1 MEVYNNYPTVFM
13 SGLGGWGEDQ
23 LQNKIMPYW
32 GKGKNNVL
40 EDLRGLGYECLF
52 PSLGPLN
59 SSWDRV
65 CILWAWLF
73 GGTVDFGKAHAE
85 KYGISRYGRTYEHGA
100 LEYLGQPGPHKKAN
114 FIGHSMGGPL
124 IKTLSELFV
133 YGSEEERAVTPE
145 DELSP
150 LFKGG
155 HGHLI
160 HCLTTLSGTNNGT
173 ALADFPTNYGL
184 SFVTGIFAV
193 LGAVIGDTFMSNVY
207 YIDLPQY
214 GITPEREDA
223 KKLHLRN
230 PLKYTDGIKKVCD
243 PHSGAQNCFIEMTV
257 KENLDVINPSLHP
270 VDKNIYYFAQRAS
283 AMQPAKGIH
292 TKPKKGMFALTF
304 IAGCV
309 TGWYAPKALKDR
321 GLDKDPDWFKGDGFV
336 KLKGQSAPTGQPSAD
351 AVPGQTEFKPV
362 LWYNMPPVNG
372 DHTSWMDL
380 SFQENRVQNFRDMM
394 AMFRSLPDGET
405 VNN

>member
-1 MEVYNNYPTVFM
+1 MEYYNNYPTVFM

-40 EDLRGLGYECLF
+40 KDLRGLGYECLF

-100 LEYLGQPGPHKKAN
+100 LEDLGQPGPHQKAN

-173 ALADFPTNYGL
+173 TLADFPTNYGL
-184 SFVTGIFAV
+184 SFITGIFAV

-207 YIDLPQY
+207 YIDLR
-214 GITPEREDA
+214 TPGRYVNVLDRCKATGKVSFVKGKVANLEQAEGDKVTVQVEDA
-223 KKLHLRN
+223 IRGEKLTLTYD
-230 PLKYTDGIKKVCD
+230 LVVLATG
-243 PHSGAQNCFIEMTV
+243 
-257 KENLDVINPSLHP
+257 
-270 VDKNIYYFAQRAS
+270 
-283 AMQPAKGIH
+283 MQPTLSEDKL
-292 TKPKKGMFALTF
+292 PL
-304 IAGCV
+304 
-309 TGWYAPKALKDR
+309 PLP
-321 GLDKDPDWFKGDGFV
+321 LDDDGFV
-336 KLKGQSAPTGQPSAD
+336 TGGEEAGIFAAGCAVMPLDVTRSAQTGTAAALK
-351 AVPGQTEFKPV
+351 AVQAVKG
-362 LWYNMPPVNG
+362 
-372 DHTSWMDL
+372 
-380 SFQENRVQNFRDMM
+380 R
-394 AMFRSLPDGET
+394 
-405 VNN
+405 

>member
-1 MEVYNNYPTVFM
+1 MKEYNQYPTVFM

-23 LQNKIMPYW
+23 LQNKLMPYW
-32 GKGKNNVL
+32 GKGEDNVL
-40 EDLRGLGYECLF
+40 EDLRGRGYECLF

-100 LEYLGQPGPHKKAN
+100 LEDLGQPGPHKKAN

-155 HGHLI
+155 HGHMI
-160 HCLTTLSGTNNGT
+160 HTLTTLSGTNNGT
-173 ALADFPTNYGL
+173 TLADFPTNYGL
-184 SFVTGIFAV
+184 SFITGIFAV

-214 GITPEREDA
+214 GITPERKDA
-223 KKLHLRN
+223 HLLRLRN
-230 PLKYTDGIKKVCD
+230 PLKFKDGIKKICD
-243 PHSGAQNCFIEMTV
+243 PHLGEQNCFQEMTV
-257 KENLDVINPSLHP
+257 EIAMGKVNPQQHTSP
-270 VDKNIYYFAQRAS
+270 DIYYFAQRAS
-283 AMQPAKGIH
+283 AMRPWKGDY
-292 TKPKKGMFALTF
+292 TKPNTKMFPLTF

-309 TGWYAPKALKDR
+309 TGWYAPKKLAKY
-321 GLDKDPDWFKGDGFV
+321 GVGSDPDWFKGDGFV
-336 KLKGQSAPTGQPSAD
+336 NLKAQSAPIGAPQED
-351 AVPGQTEFKPV
+351 AVPGQTEFKPGI
-362 LWYNMPPVNG
+362 WYNMPPVNG
-372 DHTSWMDL
+372 DHTSWMNF
-380 SFQENRVQNFRDMM
+380 SYQENRMQNFRDMM
-394 AMFRSLPDGET
+394 ALMRSLPDAED
-405 VNN
+405 VK